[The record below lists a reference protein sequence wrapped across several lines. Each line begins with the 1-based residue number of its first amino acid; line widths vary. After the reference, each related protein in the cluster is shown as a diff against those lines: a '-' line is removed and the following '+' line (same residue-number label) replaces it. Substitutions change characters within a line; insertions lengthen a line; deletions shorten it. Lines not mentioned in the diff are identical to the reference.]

1 LQVTRSVGM
10 LGDMTGMVVF
20 SAHVLQNEAA
30 FETCLAGALRIVA
43 SLEFSGL
50 LGEERPTR
58 ELLLA
63 FADQISRHASDLT
76 VIAGGSCTALPEQ
89 GRAWFEELTGVRDDP
104 LQAAY
109 HSLHAAAYLG
119 LAGGTNTARVLSGV
133 GWALRVLA
141 EREGRLTN

>member
-1 LQVTRSVGM
+1 MTSV
-10 LGDMTGMVVF
+10 LSPSSDI
-20 SAHVLQNEAA
+20 SNNEVA
-30 FETCLAGALRIVA
+30 FETCLAGTLRILA

-58 ELLLA
+58 EMLLA
-63 FADQISRHASDLT
+63 FAEEIGRHARDLAL
-76 VIAGGSCTALPEQ
+76 VAGGSTAEVAVQ
-89 GRAWFEELTGVRDDP
+89 GRAWFGQLMGVRDDP

-119 LAGGTNTARVLSGV
+119 LSGGMYTARVLSGV
-133 GWALRVLA
+133 GWALRALS